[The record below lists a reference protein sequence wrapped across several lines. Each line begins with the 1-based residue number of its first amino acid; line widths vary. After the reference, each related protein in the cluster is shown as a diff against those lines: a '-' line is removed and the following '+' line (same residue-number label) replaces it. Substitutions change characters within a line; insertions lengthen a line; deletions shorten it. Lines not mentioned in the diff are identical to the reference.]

1 MFYFLFSIL
10 LVFFLWY
17 ALIYSFIFLKR
28 RADFFTGKVV
38 KTKNLKVVSLQ
49 ILLYQI
55 ETIFHLAKSIFNK
68 FQIYFEEKNTHK
80 RKIIVLQ
87 NVVYHLNQNLNRDLE
102 IKTVSPSTSNG
113 VGIWIYLVNNLN
125 DDEKFSLENY
135 FIGVISKYTS
145 EFAFSKVFLSA

>member
-80 RKIIVLQ
+80 RK
-87 NVVYHLNQNLNRDLE
+87 NQN
-102 IKTVSPSTSNG
+102 
-113 VGIWIYLVNNLN
+113 
-125 DDEKFSLENY
+125 
-135 FIGVISKYTS
+135 
-145 EFAFSKVFLSA
+145 